1 MTILWVKYVRAEI
14 INPLI
19 RAKKS
24 LPSTGIIKVTAMNPD
39 LKITY
44 EVVKGRPHLDM
55 QKDFSED
62 HSTAK
67 IKEELAGLTI

>member
-1 MTILWVKYVRAEI
+1 M
-14 INPLI
+14 
-19 RAKKS
+19 
-24 LPSTGIIKVTAMNPD
+24 PSTGIIKVTAMDPD